1 MLYKTFWIC
10 DSNLLHQ
17 PSRFSILS
25 IKFQRNNMK
34 RIFLLMTFVVIN
46 ALFASDKIIELD
58 AEANELQEKITNL
71 TELKRLSSE
80 K

>member
-1 MLYKTFWIC
+1 
-10 DSNLLHQ
+10 
-17 PSRFSILS
+17 
-25 IKFQRNNMK
+25 MK

-80 K
+80 KQKEFLDTFFGN

>member
-1 MLYKTFWIC
+1 
-10 DSNLLHQ
+10 
-17 PSRFSILS
+17 
-25 IKFQRNNMK
+25 MK